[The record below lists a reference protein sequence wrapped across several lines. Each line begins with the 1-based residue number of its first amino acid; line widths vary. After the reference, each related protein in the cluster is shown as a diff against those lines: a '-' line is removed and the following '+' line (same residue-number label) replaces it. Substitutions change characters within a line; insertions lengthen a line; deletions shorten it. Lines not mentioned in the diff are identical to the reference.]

1 MENILLTFAVTGLA
15 LLCFIFEWLAPDLTA
30 LSVMVVLMLLKLV
43 TPQEG
48 ISGFS
53 NPATVTVMA
62 MFILSSGIARTGAI
76 QMASELLLKWGGRKP
91 SRQMLALGAVIGP
104 FTAII
109 NNVAIV
115 SVFLPVIE
123 DWSRK
128 QGISVSK
135 LMIPLS
141 YITILGGMI
150 TVLGTSTSVLASGLS
165 SDLGYGTFSI
175 FQFTTLS
182 LLTFAAGLAYMTL
195 IGCRLLPDRKGVS
208 DDVSQGY
215 GLKDYVSEVVITPR
229 SVLVGKTIQSSQI
242 QRSYDV
248 DVLELIRDD
257 NHFPP
262 PIADKVLAVGDIL
275 LVRGGREDLLKIR
288 EGQGLEILPDVQFG
302 QKSWQAD
309 TNAGQEGAAEAMV
322 LADSRLVGSTLKDL
336 RFRQRYNCTVLAL
349 RRGQELVRDRLGKV
363 PLRFGDLLLV
373 QGPNQSLVGLQTSQD
388 LLVMERR
395 EVENFR
401 RDRAWVAIAIAIL
414 VVGVAA
420 LKLFPI
426 AVTALGGVVLMVLT
440 GCLKAGE
447 LYRAVRWDVVF
458 LLAGLLPLGIAMKN
472 SGATQLLAEQLI
484 RFGGELS
491 GYWIL
496 TFFFVITALLTEML
510 SNNATVI
517 LLLPVAVQVAQELS
531 YNPLAFMFVVT
542 FAASNSFMTPIGY
555 QTNTMIYGAGGYR
568 FLDFLRVGG
577 PLSLLMALI
586 TPPLI
591 IALYGL
597 EAIPK

>member
-1 MENILLTFAVTGLA
+1 AMEPILLTFAVTGLA
-15 LLCFIFEWLAPDLTA
+15 LLCFVFEWLSPDLTA

-43 TPQEG
+43 TPEEG

-53 NPATVTVMA
+53 NSATVTVMA

-76 QMASELLLKWGGRKP
+76 QMASELLLKWGGKK
-91 SRQMLALGAVIGP
+91 SSQQMLALGAVIGP

-128 QGISVSK
+128 QNISVSK

-150 TVLGTSTSVLASGLS
+150 TVLGTSTNVLASGLS
-165 SDLGYGTFSI
+165 AQLGFGAFDI

-182 LLTFAAGLAYMTL
+182 LITFTVGLLYMAL
-195 IGCRLLPDRKGVS
+195 IGHRLLPDRKGVS
-208 DDVSQGY
+208 DDASQGY
-215 GLKDYVSEVVITPR
+215 GLKDYVSEVVVTPR
-229 SVLVGKTIQSSQI
+229 STLAGQTINSSQL
-242 QRSYDV
+242 QRSFDI
-248 DVLELIRDD
+248 DVLEIIRDN
-257 NHFPP
+257 NHFPQP
-262 PIADKVLAVGDIL
+262 LADKRLAVGDIL

-288 EGQGLEILPDVQFG
+288 DGQGLEILPDVQFG

-309 TNAGQEGAAEAMV
+309 LETGQEGAAEAMV

-349 RRGQELVRDRLGKV
+349 RRGQELVRDRLGRV

-373 QGPNQSLVGLQTSQD
+373 QGPNQSLLGLQAGQD

-401 RDRAWVAIAIAIL
+401 RNRAGVAIAIALL
-414 VVGVAA
+414 VVGIAA
-420 LKLFPI
+420 LNIFPI

-447 LYRAVRWDVVF
+447 LYQAVRWDVVF
-458 LLAGLLPLGIAMKN
+458 LLAGLMPLGIAMQN
-472 SGATQLLAEQLI
+472 SGATELLANQLI
-484 RFGGELS
+484 RMGGEFS

-496 TFFFVITALLTEML
+496 TFFFVITALLTELL
-510 SNNATVI
+510 SNNATV
-517 LLLPVAVQVAQELS
+517 LLMLPIAAQVAQELD
-531 YNPLAFMFVVT
+531 YNPFAFMLVVT

-555 QTNTMIYGAGGYR
+555 QTNTMVYGAGGYR

-591 IALYGL
+591 ILLYGL
-597 EAIPK
+597 

>member
-1 MENILLTFAVTGLA
+1 MENILLTFVVTGLA
-15 LLCFIFEWLAPDLTA
+15 LLCFIFEWLSPDLTA
-30 LSVMVVLMLLKLV
+30 LSVMVVLMLLRLV
-43 TPQEG
+43 TPEEG

-76 QMASELLLKWGGRKP
+76 QMASELLLKWGGKRP
-91 SRQMLALGAVIGP
+91 SQQMLALGAVIGP

-115 SVFLPVIE
+115 SVFLPVVE

-128 QGISVSK
+128 QNISVSR

-150 TVLGTSTSVLASGLS
+150 TVLGTSTNVLASGLS
-165 SDLGYGTFSI
+165 AELGYGPFNI
-175 FQFTTLS
+175 FQFTALS
-182 LLTFAAGLAYMTL
+182 SLTFAAGLLYMAT
-195 IGCRLLPDRKGVS
+195 IGHRLLPNRRVIS
-208 DDVSQGY
+208 DDLSQGY

-229 SVLVGKTIQSSQI
+229 STLAGQTVRSSQL
-242 QRSYDV
+242 QRSYDI
-248 DVLELIRDD
+248 DVLEIIRED

-262 PIADKVLAVGDIL
+262 PLADKPLEVGDIL
-275 LVRGGREDLLKIR
+275 LVRGGRDDLLKIR

-309 TNAGQEGAAEAMV
+309 LNAGQEGAAEAMV
-322 LADSRLVGSTLKDL
+322 LADSRLIGSTLKDL

-349 RRGQELVRDRLGKV
+349 RRGQELVRDRLGRV

-373 QGPNQSLVGLQTSQD
+373 QGPNQSLLGLQTSQD

-395 EVENFR
+395 EVENMR
-401 RDRAWVAIAIAIL
+401 RDRAGVAIAIAIL
-414 VVGVAA
+414 VVFVAA
-420 LKLFPI
+420 FNVFPI
-426 AVTALGGVVLMVLT
+426 QVTALGGVVLMVLT

-447 LYRAVRWDVVF
+447 LYRAIRWDVVF
-458 LLAGLLPLGIAMKN
+458 LLAGLIPLGIAMKN
-472 SGATQLLAEQLI
+472 SGATQLLANQLI
-484 RFGGELS
+484 RFGGEFS

-496 TFFFVITALLTEML
+496 TFFFVITALLTELL
-510 SNNATVI
+510 SNNATV
-517 LLLPVAVQVAQELS
+517 LLMLPVAVQVAQELN
-531 YNPLAFMFVVT
+531 YNPFAFMLVVT

-555 QTNTMIYGAGGYR
+555 QTNTMVYGAGGYR
-568 FLDFLRVGG
+568 FLDFVRVGG
-577 PLSLLMALI
+577 PLSILMGLI

-591 IALYGL
+591 IWLYGL
-597 EAIPK
+597 

>member
-1 MENILLTFAVTGLA
+1 MESILLTFAVTGAA
-15 LLCFIFEWLAPDLTA
+15 LLCFIFEWLSPDLTA
-30 LSVMVVLMLLKLV
+30 LSVMVILMLLRLV
-43 TPQEG
+43 TPAEG

-76 QMASELLLKWGGRKP
+76 QMASELLLKWGGWRR
-91 SRQMLALGAVIGP
+91 SQRMLALGLVIGP

-141 YITILGGMI
+141 YVTILGGMI

-165 SDLGYGTFSI
+165 EKLGYGAFDI

-182 LLTFAAGLAYMTL
+182 LFTFGAGLIYMAVL
-195 IGCRLLPDRKGVS
+195 GCRLLPNRRVVS

-215 GLKDYVSEVVITPR
+215 GLKDYVSEVVVTPT
-229 SVLVGKTIQSSQI
+229 SSLAGQTIKSSRI
-242 QRSYDV
+242 QRAYDV

-262 PIADKVLAVGDIL
+262 PLADKRLEPGDIL
-275 LVRGGREDLLKIR
+275 LVRGGREDLLRIR

-309 TNAGQEGAAEAMV
+309 GATQEGAAEAMI

-336 RFRQRYNCTVLAL
+336 RFRQRYNCTVLAI

-363 PLRFGDLLLV
+363 RLRFGDLLLV
-373 QGPNQSLVGLQTSQD
+373 HGPNQSLVGLQTSPD

-395 EVENFR
+395 EVENMR
-401 RDRAWVAIAIAIL
+401 RDKAWIAIAIAIL
-414 VVGVAA
+414 VVGIAA
-420 LKLFPI
+420 LNVFPI
-426 AVTALGGVVLMVLT
+426 PVTALCGVILMVLT
-440 GCLKAGE
+440 GCIKGGE
-447 LYRAVRWDVVF
+447 LYRAVRWDVIF
-458 LLAGLLPLGIAMKN
+458 LLAGLIPLGIAMEN
-472 SGATQLLAEQLI
+472 SGATQLLANQLI

-491 GYWIL
+491 GYWML
-496 TFFFVITALLTEML
+496 TFFFVITALLTELL
-510 SNNATVI
+510 SNNATV
-517 LLLPVAVQVAQELS
+517 LLMLPVAAEVAQTLG
-531 YNPLAFMFVVT
+531 YNPFAFMCVVT

-555 QTNTMIYGAGGYR
+555 QTNTMVYGAGGYR
-568 FLDFLRVGG
+568 FLDFVRVGG
-577 PLSLLMALI
+577 PLSLMLTLM
-586 TPPLI
+586 TPPLVI
-591 IALYGL
+591 WLYGL
-597 EAIPK
+597 YPPAG

>member
-1 MENILLTFAVTGLA
+1 MEQILLTFAVTGLA
-15 LLCFIFEWLAPDLTA
+15 LLCFIFEWLSPDLTA
-30 LSVMVVLMLLKLV
+30 LCVMVVLMLLKLV
-43 TPQEG
+43 TPEEG
-48 ISGFS
+48 LSGFS
-53 NPATVTVMA
+53 NSATVTVMA

-76 QMASELLLKWGGRKP
+76 QMASELLLKWGGKK
-91 SRQMLALGAVIGP
+91 SSQQMLALGAVIGP

-128 QGISVSK
+128 QNISVSK

-150 TVLGTSTSVLASGLS
+150 TVLGTSTNVLASGLS
-165 SDLGYGTFSI
+165 AQLGFGAFDI

-182 LLTFAAGLAYMTL
+182 LITFTVGLLYMAL
-195 IGCRLLPDRKGVS
+195 IGHRLLPDRKGVS
-208 DDVSQGY
+208 DDASQGY
-215 GLKDYVSEVVITPR
+215 GLKDYVSEVVVTPR
-229 SVLVGKTIQSSQI
+229 SVLAGQTINSSQL
-242 QRSYDV
+242 QRAYDV
-248 DVLELIRDD
+248 DVLEIIRDN
-257 NHFPP
+257 NHFPQP
-262 PIADKVLAVGDIL
+262 LADKRLAVGDIL

-288 EGQGLEILPDVQFG
+288 DGQGLEILPDVQFG

-309 TNAGQEGAAEAMV
+309 LETGQEGAAEAMV

-349 RRGQELVRDRLGKV
+349 RRGQELVRDRLGRV

-373 QGPNQSLVGLQTSQD
+373 QGPNQSLLGLQAGQD

-401 RDRAWVAIAIAIL
+401 RDRAWVAIAIALL
-414 VVGVAA
+414 VVGIAA
-420 LKLFPI
+420 LNIFPI

-447 LYRAVRWDVVF
+447 LYQAVRWDVVF
-458 LLAGLLPLGIAMKN
+458 LLAGLMPLGIAMKN
-472 SGATQLLAEQLI
+472 SGATELLASQLI
-484 RFGGELS
+484 RMGGEFS
-491 GYWIL
+491 GYWLL
-496 TFFFVITALLTEML
+496 TFFFVITALLTELL
-510 SNNATVI
+510 SNNATV
-517 LLLPVAVQVAQELS
+517 LLMLPIAAQVAQELN
-531 YNPLAFMFVVT
+531 YNPFAFMLVVT

-555 QTNTMIYGAGGYR
+555 QTNTMVYGAGGYR

-577 PLSLLMALI
+577 PLSLLMTLI

-591 IALYGL
+591 ILLYGL
-597 EAIPK
+597 

>member
-1 MENILLTFAVTGLA
+1 MENILLTFVVTGLA
-15 LLCFIFEWLAPDLTA
+15 LLCFIFEWLSPDLTA
-30 LSVMVVLMLLKLV
+30 LSVMVVLMMLRLV
-43 TPQEG
+43 TPEEG

-76 QMASELLLKWGGRKP
+76 QMASELLLKWGGKKP
-91 SRQMLALGAVIGP
+91 SQQMLALGAVIGP

-115 SVFLPVIE
+115 SVFLPVVE

-128 QGISVSK
+128 QNISVSR

-150 TVLGTSTSVLASGLS
+150 TVLGTSTNVLASGLS
-165 SDLGYGTFSI
+165 AELGYGPFNI
-175 FQFTTLS
+175 FQFTALS
-182 LLTFAAGLAYMTL
+182 LLTFSAGLLYMAT
-195 IGCRLLPDRKGVS
+195 IGHRLLPNRRVVS
-208 DDVSQGY
+208 DDLSQGY

-229 SVLVGKTIQSSQI
+229 STLAGQTVRSSQL
-242 QRSYDV
+242 QRSYDI
-248 DVLELIRDD
+248 DVLEIIRDD

-262 PIADKVLAVGDIL
+262 PLADKPLEVGDIL
-275 LVRGGREDLLKIR
+275 LVRGGRDDLLKIR

-309 TNAGQEGAAEAMV
+309 LNAGQEGAAEAMV
-322 LADSRLVGSTLKDL
+322 LADSRLIGSTLKDL

-349 RRGQELVRDRLGKV
+349 RRGQELVRDRLGRV

-373 QGPNQSLVGLQTSQD
+373 QGPNQSLLGLQTSQD

-395 EVENFR
+395 EVENMR
-401 RDRAWVAIAIAIL
+401 RDRAGVAIAITVL
-414 VVGVAA
+414 VVCIAA
-420 LKLFPI
+420 FNLFPI
-426 AVTALGGVVLMVLT
+426 QVTALGGVVLMVLT

-447 LYRAVRWDVVF
+447 LYRAIRWDVVF
-458 LLAGLLPLGIAMKN
+458 LLAGLIPLGIAMKN
-472 SGATQLLAEQLI
+472 SGATQILANQLI
-484 RFGGELS
+484 RFGGEFS

-496 TFFFVITALLTEML
+496 TFFFVITALLTELL
-510 SNNATVI
+510 SNNATV
-517 LLLPVAVQVAQELS
+517 LLMLPVAVQVAQELD
-531 YNPLAFMFVVT
+531 YNPFAFMLVVT

-555 QTNTMIYGAGGYR
+555 QTNTMVYGAGGYR
-568 FLDFLRVGG
+568 FLDFVRVGG
-577 PLSLLMALI
+577 PLSILMGLI

-591 IALYGL
+591 ILLYGL
-597 EAIPK
+597 